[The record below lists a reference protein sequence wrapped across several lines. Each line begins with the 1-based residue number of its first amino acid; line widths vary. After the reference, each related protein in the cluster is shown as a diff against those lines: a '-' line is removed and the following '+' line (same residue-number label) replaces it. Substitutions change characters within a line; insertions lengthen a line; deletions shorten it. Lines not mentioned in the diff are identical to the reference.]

1 MELPWDGPNERSWFV
16 FYIRLAEGIDRAGV
30 IEQMAARGIA
40 TRPYLPAIHLQ
51 PPYRERYGY
60 GPGLLPVTERVSIS
74 SLALPFFVDL
84 PDEDVDYVVESLAE
98 VLAET

>member
-1 MELPWDGPNERSWFV
+1 MGRPQ
-16 FYIRLAEGIDRAGV
+16 RAQLVCVLHPAGARASIAPAV

-74 SLALPFFVDL
+74 TLALPFFVDL

-98 VLAET
+98 VLAEA